1 MPVIIPKPM
10 PSTMRPRQDYGIKIA
25 KKGYDARTASDVN
38 LLYCSSFPCLQ
49 WITTIDKNSP
59 WEVLKDGAEQEWN
72 AVNGEMQTVYRYRA
86 RLLHNLGYPPM
97 LITTDR
103 PASFADYYRG
113 FWWDK
118 SWIYQEI
125 ETHDANYYRECKD
138 AIAKDRALLV
148 AVDISYDVEYP
159 YFDTPD
165 TTNWGETYDYGL
177 KHILSDNPNETDPE
191 RLGLNATVQSQL
203 VLAVK
208 VASFDKED
216 VSFYPLPGGMDY
228 SQLAAYSF
236 VQDSR
241 SLWHNS
247 GVSYQDVGGYR
258 AYTLDG
264 VKGFNIDGHFVY
276 PKSSLVVVRQP
287 MVASEVTRLVVNP

>member
-1 MPVIIPKPM
+1 MPFITPKRM

-49 WITTIDKNSP
+49 WITTINKDSP
-59 WEVLKDGAEQEWN
+59 WQVLKDGAEQE
-72 AVNGEMQTVYRYRA
+72 NGKTVYRYRA

-97 LITTDR
+97 LIMTDK
-103 PASFADYYRG
+103 PASFAEPYRD
-113 FWWDK
+113 FWWNE

-125 ETHDANYYRECKD
+125 EVNDANYYRECKD

-148 AVDISYDVEYP
+148 AVDISHDIEYP

-165 TTNWGETYDYGL
+165 TADWGETYDYGL
-177 KHILSDNPNETDPE
+177 KHILSDNPRETDPE
-191 RLGLNATVQSQL
+191 KLGLNAMVQSQL

-208 VASFDKED
+208 VATSDKKD
-216 VSFYPLPGGMDY
+216 ISFYPLPGGMDY
-228 SQLAAYSF
+228 NQVSAYSF
-236 VQDSR
+236 IQDSR
-241 SLWHNS
+241 GLWHNS
-247 GVSYQDVGGYR
+247 GVSYQDTGGYR
-258 AYTLDG
+258 AYTQDG
-264 VKGFNIDGHFVY
+264 AKGFNIDGQYVY

-287 MVASEVTRLVVNP
+287 MVASEVTRLVVHP

>member
-1 MPVIIPKPM
+1 MPVITPKRM
-10 PSTMRPRQDYGIKIA
+10 PSTMRSRQDYGIKIA

-59 WEVLKDGAEQEWN
+59 WQVLKDGAEQE
-72 AVNGEMQTVYRYRA
+72 NGKTVYRYRA

-97 LITTDR
+97 LIETDK
-103 PASFADYYRG
+103 PASFTEPYRG
-113 FWWDK
+113 FWWNE
-118 SWIYQEI
+118 SWIYQEVKVS
-125 ETHDANYYRECKD
+125 DADYYRECKD

-148 AVDISYDVEYP
+148 AVDISHDVEYP

-165 TTNWGETYDYGL
+165 TTDWGETYDYGL
-177 KHILSDNPNETDPE
+177 KHILSDNPKETDPE
-191 RLGLNATVQSQL
+191 KLGLNAMVQSQL

-208 VASFDKED
+208 VATSDKKD
-216 VSFYPLPGGMDY
+216 ISFYPLPSRMDY
-228 SQLAAYSF
+228 NQIAAYSF
-236 VQDSR
+236 IQNSR
-241 SLWHNS
+241 GLWHNS
-247 GVSYQDVGGYR
+247 GVSYQDAGGYR

-264 VKGFNIDGHFVY
+264 VKGFDIDGQYVY

-287 MVASEVTRLVVNP
+287 MVASEVTRLVVHP